1 MGFFRKPA
9 GFAVL
14 RHHDFACL
22 IGARFFGSIAIQ
34 MQDVG
39 IAWTVYNLT
48 GRPLDLGLVGLAEF
62 LPAIG
67 LALVTG
73 SVVDRFNRQRIVL
86 VCYLIYCLCA
96 MSLLALGQHRLVW
109 PILGVVLLFGTA
121 RAFAFPALQAL
132 LPNLVPRAEL
142 GQAIA
147 LSSSSFQLATI
158 GGPALG
164 GIIFAF
170 GPNWV
175 FAAAAASFAMSS
187 ALLYSIRLRAAP
199 FERTPVTWANL
210 LAGVK
215 FIRSREA
222 LLGAISLDLFA
233 VLLGGA
239 TALLPIYARDIL
251 MVGPTGLGVLRSAPA
266 VGAALTA
273 LFLASRPLGQ
283 GAGQIMLICVGI
295 FGVATVVFGL
305 STNFWLSLAALV
317 VLGCTDMSSVFVR
330 STLLQVATPD
340 AMRGRVSAVN
350 SVFISASNEL
360 GQFESGITAAWLGTI
375 PAVVLG
381 GIGTVLVAALWAA
394 VFPSLRR
401 VDLSAS
407 GLEELACAADEGEA
421 AGELARE

>member
-1 MGFFRKPA
+1 MAFFPKPA

-14 RHHDFACL
+14 RHHDFTCL

-73 SVVDRFNRQRIVL
+73 SVVDRYNRRWIVL
-86 VCYLIYCLCA
+86 ISYLIYCLCA
-96 MSLLALGQHRLVW
+96 VLLLGLGQHRQVW
-109 PILGVVLLFGTA
+109 PILAIVILFGTA

-147 LSSSSFQLATI
+147 LSSSSNQLATI

-164 GIIFAF
+164 GLIFAV
-170 GPNWV
+170 GPNLV
-175 FAAAAASFAMSS
+175 FGVAAVSFAASS
-187 ALLYSIRLRAAP
+187 ILLYAIRLRAVP
-199 FERTPVTWANL
+199 VERTPVTWANL

-215 FIRSREA
+215 FIRSRQA

-273 LFLASRPLGQ
+273 LYIASRPLGA
-283 GAGQIMLICVGI
+283 GAGRIMLFCVGI
-295 FGVATVVFGL
+295 FGIATVVFGL
-305 STNFWLSLAALV
+305 STNFWLSLASLV

-330 STLLQVATPD
+330 STLVQVATPD
-340 AMRGRVSAVN
+340 GMRGRVSAVN

-360 GQFESGITAAWLGTI
+360 GQFESGITAAWFGTI

-381 GIGTVLVAALWAA
+381 GVGTIVVAAVWAA
-394 VFPSLRR
+394 IFPSLRR

-407 GLEELACAADEGEA
+407 GLEELAAANDEGEA
-421 AGELARE
+421 VSKLVAS